1 MRGNGESE
9 RVSSADRSAEAR
21 LHDRFQELA
30 TALEVHNLQFR
41 WLPKQSGSLSGEVR
55 NGILYVYESTEEKAF
70 ETVKHELVDYI
81 LTSKIVSPLV
91 GLANLLIKSKETDIY
106 REKEKIVDLLSKLF

>member
-1 MRGNGESE
+1 MRGKGESE

-21 LHDRFQELA
+21 LYDRFQELA

-41 WLPKQSGSLSGEVR
+41 WLPKQSRSLSGEVR
-55 NGILYVYESTEEKAF
+55 NGILYVYESNEEKAL
-70 ETVKHELVDYI
+70 ETLKHELVDYV

-91 GLANLLIKSKETDIY
+91 GLVNLLIKSKEMEIY
-106 REKEKIVDLLSKLF
+106 CEKEKIVDLLSKLF